1 MRVLI
6 LHFLSVRNEKHAG
19 VLKKLEQAAAA
30 AGHQVTV
37 CGERDTVN
45 LHTAMYEYIAVVTA
59 PSGFIGAKLPEKL
72 PEILSTHGSVSG
84 KKGCA
89 LVVKSGLFS
98 GKMCR
103 LTMHAMEKEGMVV
116 DYFDIIESADHAA
129 YVGKKIG

>member
-19 VLKKLEQAAAA
+19 ILKKLEQAAAA

-37 CGERDTVN
+37 CGEKDTVN

-89 LVVKSGLFS
+89 LVVKPGLFS

-129 YVGKKIG
+129 FVGKKIG

>member
-37 CGERDTVN
+37 CGEKDTVN

-89 LVVKSGLFS
+89 LVVKGGLFS

-116 DYFDIIESADHAA
+116 DYFDIIESADHAT